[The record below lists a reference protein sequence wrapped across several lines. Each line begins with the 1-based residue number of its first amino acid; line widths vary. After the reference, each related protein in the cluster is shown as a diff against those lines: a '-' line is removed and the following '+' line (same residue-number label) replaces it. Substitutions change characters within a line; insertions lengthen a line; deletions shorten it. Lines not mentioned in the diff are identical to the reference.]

1 MTKIVYEVRHNE
13 FEIDI
18 KGHAGYAAAGN
29 DIVCAAISILVQTL
43 VQHLGN
49 VAVDLAYKIDN
60 GSAHIWA
67 QGETAYISFRAILT
81 GLEMLSEQYPD
92 YVSLEE
98 GCTMKTFEH
107 LK

>member
-13 FEIDI
+13 FEIDVM
-18 KGHAGYAAAGN
+18 GHAGYAAAGN

-43 VQHLGN
+43 LQHLGK
-49 VAVDLAYKIDN
+49 VAIDLAYKIDN

-67 QGETAYISFRAILT
+67 QGTTAYISFRTIIT
-81 GLEMLSEQYPD
+81 GLEMLAEQYPE

-98 GCTMKTFEH
+98 GCTMKTFEP